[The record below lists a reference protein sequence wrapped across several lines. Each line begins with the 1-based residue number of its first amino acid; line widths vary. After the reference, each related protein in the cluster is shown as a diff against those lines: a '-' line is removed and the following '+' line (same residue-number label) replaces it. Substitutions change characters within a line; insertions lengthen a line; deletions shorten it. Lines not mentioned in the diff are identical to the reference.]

1 LLNLLSTV
9 QARSLNASWMLALPA
24 PTPWEWAQI
33 AAFCVMAVWVFETTL
48 AIDQYVYCYAVQRWY
63 NMDYGPDGHKP
74 ITTWIFCRGYQLA
87 IQYHLGSLALS
98 GLMMNIL
105 RPLSWLMTFFL
116 ARIEDAKPKDRNCW
130 HWLSYLCCCCVG
142 CWNGLVRF
150 VRKEA
155 YVVLGMKSENFFPA
169 AQEALRV
176 VRQRPVVV
184 GHVSGATVYLQAGS
198 MLLSG
203 IMGWYMAYTMLRCTE
218 CYANETS
225 VEYIPDARQL
235 SILSGVLAIFC
246 SMNFSMVFDTV
257 CDTMVFCWVLD
268 QIEDERQAKGT
279 WFSRSPPARRNV
291 PESLKA
297 IIDQA
302 EFEGKTTSPVV
313 SPSSTPKSRNL
324 ARSSNS

>member
-1 LLNLLSTV
+1 
-9 QARSLNASWMLALPA
+9 
-24 PTPWEWAQI
+24 
-33 AAFCVMAVWVFETTL
+33 
-48 AIDQYVYCYAVQRWY
+48 
-63 NMDYGPDGHKP
+63 
-74 ITTWIFCRGYQLA
+74 
-87 IQYHLGSLALS
+87 
-98 GLMMNIL
+98 
-105 RPLSWLMTFFL
+105 
-116 ARIEDAKPKDRNCW
+116 
-130 HWLSYLCCCCVG
+130 
-142 CWNGLVRF
+142 
-150 VRKEA
+150 
-155 YVVLGMKSENFFPA
+155 
-169 AQEALRV
+169 
-176 VRQRPVVV
+176 
-184 GHVSGATVYLQAGS
+184 

-246 SMNFSMVFDTV
+246 SMNFS
-257 CDTMVFCWVLD
+257 MVFCWVLD